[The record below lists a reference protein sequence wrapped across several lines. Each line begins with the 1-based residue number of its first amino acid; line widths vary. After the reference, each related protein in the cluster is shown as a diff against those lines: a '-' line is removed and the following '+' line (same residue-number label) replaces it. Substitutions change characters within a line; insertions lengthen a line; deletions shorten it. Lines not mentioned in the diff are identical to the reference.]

1 MTFLKEKLE
10 WFRNQF
16 IDESDEFYDET
27 IDEKFQENNPRL
39 QVGALPART
48 IRPHE
53 LLIAK
58 PNYYS
63 DAKAIVNALHN
74 GMVVIVLLKDV
85 EKVTAAGI
93 VDFIGG
99 AVYLLNASMQ
109 LLNEEILLVTPPS
122 VSLITDDLNP
132 DDGISRWRNTL

>member
-16 IDESDEFYDET
+16 IDES
-27 IDEKFQENNPRL
+27 QENNPRL

-85 EKVTAAGI
+85 EKVTAARI